1 MTSQTTRALAY
12 YPSEGRVRFI
22 DFPVQPLDP
31 DEVLV
36 RITQVGFTRRDRL
49 LLERR
54 DVVLP
59 DGDDFMITGHV
70 AKGVVVETGSLVRD
84 FEPGDIVVPTIRR
97 DCDRC
102 IDARSDLCPHPDRYQ
117 DSGLSGAHGFA
128 RDLMAIRGRYLI
140 RVPAHLENLALLL
153 APLSVA
159 EKAHHESVQITKRYN
174 FYCYHESEDVVP
186 RALVTGMGSVG
197 IMMAYLLSLY
207 SYRLT
212 VFCRRESDDL
222 RAKVLEP
229 IDLEYINTSRVP
241 TARLEKAGYRF
252 HQLFETTGDPEYMLS
267 VMPFMGPN
275 SVMAAMGAPEISSTD
290 KLLELD
296 VSRVFSRLVMGNQVI
311 FGSIK
316 AGRDAFESAVKH
328 LTELS
333 DLYGDPLSS
342 LLKDTFPIAEYQ
354 RLLTLNSRDA
364 IIPSLLLT

>member
-1 MTSQTTRALAY
+1 MANQPTRALAY
-12 YPSEGRVRFI
+12 FPSDGGIRLI
-22 DFPVQPLDP
+22 DVPLQPLDP
-31 DEVLV
+31 DEILV
-36 RITQVGFTRRDRL
+36 RITRVAFTRRDRL
-49 LLERR
+49 LLENKEA
-54 DVVLP
+54 VLP
-59 DGDDFMITGHV
+59 DGEDFIIPGHI
-70 AKGVVVETGSLVRD
+70 AMGKVVETGSLVKD

-128 RDLMAIRGRYLI
+128 RDLITIRGRYLI
-140 RVPAHLENLALLL
+140 KIPPHLENLALLL

-159 EKAHHESVQITKRYN
+159 EKAHHEAVQITKRYN

-186 RALVTGMGSVG
+186 RALITGMGPVG
-197 IMMAYLLSLY
+197 IMMTYLLSLY

-222 RAKVLEP
+222 RSRILEP

-241 TARLEKAGYRF
+241 IGRLEKAGYSF
-252 HQLFETTGDPEYMLS
+252 GQLFETTGDPEYMLS
-267 VMPFMGPN
+267 VMPFMSPN
-275 SVMAAMGAPEISSTD
+275 AVMAVMGAPGNDSKEKI
-290 KLLELD
+290 LEVD
-296 VSRVFSRLVMGNQVI
+296 VNRIFSRMVLGNQVI
-311 FGSIK
+311 FGSLK

-333 DLYGDPLSS
+333 DLYGDSLAS
-342 LLKDTFPIAEYQ
+342 LLTDTFPLAEYH
-354 RLLTLNSRDA
+354 RLLSLNTRDA